1 MPLTSHAARALR
13 ALAHS
18 LTPVVHVG
26 KNGVNDEVARAV
38 AGALLTHELIKVK
51 VLAEC
56 PLSADEAGVEL
67 ANATG
72 GDVAQRIGR
81 IVVLYKPHPKK
92 PKIKVPK
99 GYTPPPKKR
108 AGDVASKREDV
119 EEEDDVE
126 EDDEEQ

>member
-1 MPLTSHAARALR
+1 MPLTSHAARELR

-26 KNGVNDEVARAV
+26 KNGVNDEVTAAV
-38 AGALLTHELIKVK
+38 SKALLTHELIKVK
-51 VLAEC
+51 VLSEC
-56 PLSADEAGVEL
+56 PLTADEAGAEL
-67 ANATG
+67 AKATS

-99 GYTPPPKKR
+99 GYTAPPKKR
-108 AGDVASKREDV
+108 VASG
-119 EEEDDVE
+119 DD
-126 EDDEEQ
+126 DDDRDSDDD